1 MSDERRIKRHVYL
14 PGLSAYDSIHRRAAT
29 MEMGFQGTSQEFK
42 AGSIFVDTQEAR
54 TAVMQKMQ
62 ERHWH
67 VQQKLLKGGLGLEEK
82 RLFQRE
88 YRGLKAAM
96 TNVHVINPRSRGFN
110 NQEQRDRDILFVKG
124 HGGANRPDSITSRVT
139 PVSRRRTFQSNETV
153 GDTGIHYDRETK
165 LDIKRGFN
173 VEHTS
178 EEIAVSIH
186 NIAASIDS
194 PGLDVRITSCGSAGT
209 ASRDENSPHS
219 QNLFQTFAG
228 KVSTHLDKLRTDRR
242 VEISGYQGDTNSSLP
257 QPGQRLDSYITKIK
271 QRRPRIGPFQHAI
284 RNQEKRFGFTMD
296 TERINR
302 PNPRVNLNVKTWLEQ
317 TFPAPQP
324 QSIGTSDSLRGR
336 MQPFTKVTK
345 ENDRQQIQQ
354 AYAPRML
361 TRITIPRRSVRNSGR
376 GRSRSFS

>member
-54 TAVMQKMQ
+54 SAVIQKMQ

-67 VQQKLLKGGLGLEEK
+67 VQQKLLKGDLGLEEK

-96 TNVHVINPRSRGFN
+96 TNVHVIDSRSRGFN

-165 LDIKRGFN
+165 LEIKRGFN

-209 ASRDENSPHS
+209 ASRDENSPRS

-228 KVSTHLDKLRTDRR
+228 KVSTHLDKLKTDRR

-271 QRRPRIGPFQHAI
+271 QKQPRVRLFQHAK
-284 RNQEKRFGFTMD
+284 RNQEQRFGFTMD
-296 TERINR
+296 TEQIDRSR
-302 PNPRVNLNVKTWLEQ
+302 PVRQNVKTWMEQ
-317 TFPAPQP
+317 RFPAPQS
-324 QSIGTSDSLRGR
+324 QSIGTSNSLLQR
-336 MQPFTKVTK
+336 MQAFTKVTK
-345 ENDRQQIQQ
+345 QNDQQQIYQ